1 VSVIEC
7 LREPEL
13 ADAIVSGL
21 WPDRCDEDL
30 HDHAETCEI
39 CRDLLAVLNPLRQE
53 HVEACRQASVPSAR
67 VVWWRAH
74 VRARADAAQTVT
86 QPIAWLNGITTVSVI
101 AVAVAVMGA
110 AWRIF
115 EARRLG
121 VNLPWDSVSR
131 LFDFGAPTRSA
142 ANGLA
147 AVSTMVWDSTVFVWG
162 VGACVLLAPL
172 ALYWI
177 LADD

>member
-1 VSVIEC
+1 
-7 LREPEL
+7 
-13 ADAIVSGL
+13 
-21 WPDRCDEDL
+21 
-30 HDHAETCEI
+30 
-39 CRDLLAVLNPLRQE
+39 
-53 HVEACRQASVPSAR
+53 
-67 VVWWRAH
+67 
-74 VRARADAAQTVT
+74 
-86 QPIAWLNGITTVSVI
+86 
-101 AVAVAVMGA
+101 VMGA
-110 AWRIF
+110 AWRIC

-121 VNLPWDSVSR
+121 VNLSWDSVSR

-162 VGACVLLAPL
+162 VGACLLLVPL